1 MITVLAY
8 LELAVS
14 KLSLVSMG
22 VHDREV
28 AFS

>member
-8 LELAVS
+8 LELAVG